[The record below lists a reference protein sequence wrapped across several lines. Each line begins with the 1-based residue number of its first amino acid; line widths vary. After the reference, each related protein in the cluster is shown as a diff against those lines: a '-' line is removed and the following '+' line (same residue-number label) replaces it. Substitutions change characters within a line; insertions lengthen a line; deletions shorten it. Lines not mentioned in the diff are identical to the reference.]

1 LICVLPSRILH
12 ISAARAMSKSSCTA
26 QKREQ
31 EELDNGGDP
40 SDNETMT
47 SDRTTS
53 SRCAASRGRTRREQ
67 KRLAYL
73 EDAKKKA
80 LASGLEWK
88 EPLPKEE
95 FKKQQTVGMLYTA
108 SSSEDGIIVSAAAS
122 KDQTTIEDLLLK
134 ADENKM
140 TREESLKS
148 GQWLS
153 TSSVQS
159 TTQSPSIRRQ
169 LSVSAQGLSQMTS
182 ASSATRT
189 QQTGTLPASRIHQ
202 RLKRWLQRTSRLAS
216 ACPRGG
222 S

>member
-1 LICVLPSRILH
+1 
-12 ISAARAMSKSSCTA
+12 MSKSSCTA
-26 QKREQ
+26 KKRDQ

-47 SDRTTS
+47 SDRT
-53 SRCAASRGRTRREQ
+53 ASRGRTRREQ

-122 KDQTTIEDLLLK
+122 KDQTTIEDLLHK
-134 ADENKM
+134 ADENNM
-140 TREESLKS
+140 TREEKFEIWAMVEHLFTPKVPHNAHQSGVSCQCLLK
-148 GQWLS
+148 
-153 TSSVQS
+153 VYH
-159 TTQSPSIRRQ
+159 R
-169 LSVSAQGLSQMTS
+169 
-182 ASSATRT
+182 
-189 QQTGTLPASRIHQ
+189 
-202 RLKRWLQRTSRLAS
+202 
-216 ACPRGG
+216 
-222 S
+222 